1 MPEIRSGWHGGQTID
16 KWKVKIWPRT
26 DYPVMSALITKVFK
40 KSETC
45 HFGSIISYIQEHL
58 KTSWAAIKNL
68 TRMTIIKKYTNKYM
82 LERVWRKGNPPTVL
96 VGMKTGTTT
105 MANNMEVPWKLKTE
119 LPYHPAIPLLGI
131 YPEIITIQKD
141 MYTPV
146 FTATLFARVKTQK
159 QPKCSW
165 TDEWI
170 KRVWYIYTVEYYS
183 TIKKNESMPFAA
195 TWMDLGIITLK

>member
-1 MPEIRSGWHGGQTID
+1 
-16 KWKVKIWPRT
+16 
-26 DYPVMSALITKVFK
+26 
-40 KSETC
+40 
-45 HFGSIISYIQEHL
+45 
-58 KTSWAAIKNL
+58 
-68 TRMTIIKKYTNKYM
+68 
-82 LERVWRKGNPPTVL
+82 
-96 VGMKTGTTT
+96 
-105 MANNMEVPWKLKTE
+105 
-119 LPYHPAIPLLGI
+119 
-131 YPEIITIQKD
+131 